1 VALDDNAIQSQKYT
15 SIGRFQLFLKVF
27 VALACA
33 RIGAQLA
40 ARRSAFNRLGLTR
53 TLATCVQAQ
62 LADVYGTNSYGLS
75 VRSRLGPIVCPFT
88 LAARRKV
95 PESTIRYDH
104 HLPSWPGDDWHSV
117 ALAPELISSS
127 ATAMDEPALAT
138 RASLAAWSARRA
150 PSSRISLSAARP
162 LRLVLFF
169 GVVPACMADIV
180 HSSATLA
187 TESGRRLHDVFR
199 LEHDQHDAFV

>member
-1 VALDDNAIQSQKYT
+1 MEHQFVTEIDGVCENLSVGASVALDDNAIQSQKYT

-95 PESTIRYDH
+95 
-104 HLPSWPGDDWHSV
+104 
-117 ALAPELISSS
+117 
-127 ATAMDEPALAT
+127 
-138 RASLAAWSARRA
+138 LAACR
-150 PSSRISLSAARP
+150 
-162 LRLVLFF
+162 
-169 GVVPACMADIV
+169 
-180 HSSATLA
+180 T
-187 TESGRRLHDVFR
+187 
-199 LEHDQHDAFV
+199 

>member
-1 VALDDNAIQSQKYT
+1 MALDDNAIQSQKYT

-95 PESTIRYDH
+95 
-104 HLPSWPGDDWHSV
+104 LGF
-117 ALAPELISSS
+117 
-127 ATAMDEPALAT
+127 
-138 RASLAAWSARRA
+138 
-150 PSSRISLSAARP
+150 P
-162 LRLVLFF
+162 L
-169 GVVPACMADIV
+169 GA
-180 HSSATLA
+180 
-187 TESGRRLHDVFR
+187 
-199 LEHDQHDAFV
+199 Q